1 MAYLDDKSL
10 RDILREYTVPAPRV
24 ELIFQTKSLMRQ
36 ELKKPA
42 LAPSWQVSWLLM
54 LAGVAC
60 MLTMGL
66 FYTYTVGTIVSYL
79 LPAALVTY
87 VSYPLYAFA
96 AIGGVILA
104 GLTLIFCMKQYQTVR
119 VALPVRY

>member
-1 MAYLDDKSL
+1 MAYLDDKLL
-10 RDILREYTVPAPRV
+10 RDILHEYTVPAPRV

-66 FYTYTVGTIVSYL
+66 FYTFTVGTIVSYL

-87 VSYPLYAFA
+87 VAYPLYAFA
-96 AIGGVILA
+96 AIGGVIVA
-104 GLTLIFCMKQYQTVR
+104 GLILIFCMKQYQAVR
-119 VALPVRY
+119 VALPLRY

>member
-10 RDILREYTVPAPRV
+10 RDILLEYTVPSPRV
-24 ELIFQTKSLMRQ
+24 ELIFQTKSMMRH
-36 ELKKPA
+36 ELENPA
-42 LAPSWQVSWLLM
+42 AGPSWQVSWLLM

-66 FYTYTVGTIVSYL
+66 FYTFTVGTIVSYL
-79 LPAALVTY
+79 LPAALATY

-104 GLTLIFCMKQYQTVR
+104 GLTLIFCMKQYQAVR
-119 VALPVRY
+119 IALPVRY